1 MQTEMYLTKSWMIF
15 LTNEAFS
22 MDKKILNL
30 LKYISNENQDLKDK
44 IISIAKKTERRR
56 SYLVIDL
63 LEMESIVDSE
73 KVEPYFDESKI
84 EVKL

>member
-1 MQTEMYLTKSWMIF
+1 
-15 LTNEAFS
+15 

-73 KVEPYFDESKI
+73 KVEPYSDESKI